1 MSNSEETRL
10 RWYEPDCFRSDR
22 GAYWTFGKA
31 RTRLENQRPY
41 VSPLVRSWRALH
53 TLNREPSAPIRQL
66 APGGTGPRA
75 DRLEV
80 APSGCSSGSY
90 CVTACRVA
98 SRFAMSASLGL
109 SAGVKASWRPTRFED
124 EFTVLRYACSV
135 CDIIPSTTVVL
146 PSSHVLFELCVT
158 GCVVQDSGSICP
170 LDTEPF
176 CEDECQK
183 LKPPVK
189 TKHNLK
195 AHC

>member
-1 MSNSEETRL
+1 MSNSEKTRL

-31 RTRLENQRPY
+31 RIHLENQRPY
-41 VSPLVRSWRALH
+41 VSPLVPIVEGPTHTQPGTIGSVRARLAASTHTPTRSWRHRAA
-53 TLNREPSAPIRQL
+53 RRS
-66 APGGTGPRA
+66 PGGGSQRVLLELLLCH
-75 DRLEV
+75 RLQ
-80 APSGCSSGSY
+80 SSQ
-90 CVTACRVA
+90 
-98 SRFAMSASLGL
+98 
-109 SAGVKASWRPTRFED
+109 ASWRPTRFED